1 MRLTLTRK
9 RRGVAA
15 AVLAACLVVA
25 AGAEQASRG
34 GSAAQELE
42 LAGTIPVAA
51 GVAAVAGDYAY
62 LAEGPTLRV
71 DDISDP
77 AAARAGGS
85 ATLPA
90 NIYDIDVAGSVAYVA
105 MDFDGLA
112 TVDVSDPA
120 APRVLGTFRTPG
132 QALSVS
138 VSGTLA
144 AVTNRLSGL
153 ELVDVS
159 DPAAPAAFGSYFA
172 EGYAIDVAAGG
183 DFAYVVDTPGGLS
196 VVDLAAPGEDLE
208 AAGSLVPD
216 EQPVAV
222 AVGTARRGGREI
234 ALAALMSSE
243 STLTLVDVTDPAA
256 PSALASFRD
265 PERPRTGAYIAAAAT
280 GGLVHVVLAESLA
293 LLGDAY
299 PPFALQAVD
308 LSDPA
313 APAALTTYALPGPPR
328 DVAVSGSRVLVA
340 VGGPQLGGSGD
351 AAALILRL
359 VP

>member
-1 MRLTLTRK
+1 MKLTLTRK
-9 RRGVAA
+9 RRGLAA
-15 AVLAACLVVA
+15 AALGAALAAWPA
-25 AGAEQASRG
+25 AGPG
-34 GSAAQELE
+34 GGATAQELE

-71 DDISDP
+71 YDISNP
-77 AAARAGGS
+77 AAPRAGGS

-90 NIYDIDVAGSVAYVA
+90 IIYDIDVAGPVAYVA

-153 ELVDVS
+153 EIVDVS
-159 DPAAPAAFGSYFA
+159 DPTAPAAFGTYFA

-196 VVDLAAPGEDLE
+196 VVDLTAPGEDLE
-208 AAGSLVPD
+208 AAGSLVLD
-216 EQPVAV
+216 EQPAAV
-222 AVGTARRGGREI
+222 AVGTARRGAREI
-234 ALAALMSSE
+234 TVAALMSSE

-256 PSALASFRD
+256 PSALASYRD

-280 GGLVHVVLAESLA
+280 GGLVHVVLAGDRAVLA
-293 LLGDAY
+293 DAY
-299 PPFALQAVD
+299 PPFALLAVD

-313 APAALTTYALPGPPR
+313 APAALARYALPGPPR
-328 DVAVSGSRVLVA
+328 DVAVAGSRVLVA

-351 AAALILRL
+351 AAALVLRL
-359 VP
+359 AP